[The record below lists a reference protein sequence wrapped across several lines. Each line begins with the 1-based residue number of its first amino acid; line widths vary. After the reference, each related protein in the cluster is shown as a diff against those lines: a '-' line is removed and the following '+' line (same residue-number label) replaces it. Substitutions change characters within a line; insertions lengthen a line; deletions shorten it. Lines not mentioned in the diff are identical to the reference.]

1 MTAHYNRRNIPQS
14 EHESAIYPTFDT
26 EETEA
31 LFQRISPALRRW
43 MYDND
48 AYVSIKLIQ
57 ANASTAPFTHITA
70 QPHNLYKVTFKTN
83 ITGQQMTVRHA
94 APPPPKLIDLLDV
107 LLNSIPATRPPA
119 TLEAWAACHRNGPI
133 SLLNIRSLAKP
144 WHKADI
150 KAYHQADKIFEEG
163 WRDTLLRLQN
173 LYYASGTHEHP

>member
-14 EHESAIYPTFDT
+14 EHESSIYPTFDT

-48 AYVSIKLIQ
+48 AYVSIKLMQ
-57 ANASTAPFTHITA
+57 PYADSAPFTHLATA
-70 QPHNLYKVTFKTN
+70 PHNLYKVTFKTN

-94 APPPPKLIDLLDV
+94 APPPPKLINLLDI
-107 LLNSIPATRPPA
+107 LLNSIPAIQPPPS
-119 TLEAWAACHRNGPI
+119 LEEWAACHRNGPI
-133 SLLNIRSLAKP
+133 SLLNIRSKAKP

-150 KAYHQADKIFEEG
+150 KAFHQANKMFEEG
-163 WRDTLLRLQN
+163 WRYTLTRLQAN
-173 LYYASGTHEHP
+173 SYGE